1 MKCFLRKLKQ
11 KLTYK
16 NYNRLVEIFIDKNR
30 LLNNLHAFQ
39 KFNPKWQVAP
49 VLKSNCY
56 GHGLGTISKI
66 LDQENLPFF
75 CVDSFFE
82 AVELRHVGIKS
93 NILIFGYTELNNILE
108 SKLKNVAFA
117 ITSMDQLQQLVNN
130 LKTQKRIHL
139 KFDTGMHRQGI
150 LISEVDNIIK
160 LVRGNKNIFLEGI
173 FSHLADADV
182 ENSEPTLKQIKV
194 WNNLVDR
201 FLKEFPNL
209 KYYHL
214 AATSGYGYKDLIKAN
229 IGRLGRGM
237 YGIRVHSL
245 NNMPVDPVLKMNSK
259 ISSLKE
265 IDKGE
270 SVGYN
275 FTFTAD
281 KKMKIATIPLGYYE
295 GLDRR
300 LSGKGFVKIKNIY
313 CPIIGRVS
321 MNITSIDVSK
331 IPDIKIGDTV
341 EIISCDSVDKNSI
354 ENMAADCNAASYEI
368 LVHLAAHLRRTVI

>member
-16 NYNRLVEIFIDKNR
+16 NYNRLVEIFINKNR

-39 KFNPKWQVAP
+39 KFKPRWQVAP

-56 GHGLGTISKI
+56 GHGLETISKI

-82 AVELRHVGIKS
+82 AVELRHIGIKT

-117 ITSMDQLQQLVNN
+117 ITSLDQLQQLVNN
-130 LKTQKRIHL
+130 LKIQKNIHL

-150 LISEVDNIIK
+150 LISEVDDVIK
-160 LVRGNKNIFLEGI
+160 LVKQNKNIFLEGI

-182 ENSEPTLKQIKV
+182 ENSEPTLKQINV
-194 WNNLVDR
+194 WNNLVDK
-201 FLKEFPNL
+201 FLKEFSNL

-214 AATSGYGYKDLIKAN
+214 AATSGYSYKDLIKAN
-229 IGRLGRGM
+229 VGRLGRGM

-245 NNMPVDPVLKMNSK
+245 NNMPVDPVLKMQSK

-300 LSGKGFVKIKNIY
+300 LTNKGFVKIKNIY

-321 MNITSIDVSK
+321 MNITSIDVSEIK
-331 IPDIKIGDTV
+331 DIKIGDSV
-341 EIISCDSVDKNSI
+341 EIISCNSVDKNSI
-354 ENMAADCNAASYEI
+354 ESMAALCSAASYEI
-368 LVHLAAHLRRTVI
+368 LVHLAPHLRRTVI